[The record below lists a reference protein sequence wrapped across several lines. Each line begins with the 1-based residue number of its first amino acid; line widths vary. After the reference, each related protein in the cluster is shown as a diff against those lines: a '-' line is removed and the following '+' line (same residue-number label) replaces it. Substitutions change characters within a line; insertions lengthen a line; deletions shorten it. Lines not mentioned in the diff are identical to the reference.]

1 MIYDLQKA
9 SFLKRIAAAVLDLI
23 LLCVL
28 AVGVASAM
36 SGVLG
41 YDDHYQTLNQ
51 CYEVYGQQFGVD
63 LNMTEAEFSQLPEE
77 VQQRYLDAIEA
88 MNQDEQALT
97 AYNMLIYLSLAVAT
111 VAVLA
116 GYLVLE
122 FAVPI
127 LFGNGQTVGKK
138 VFAIAVMKTNGVKI
152 NSVSLFVRTVLG
164 KFTIETMVPL
174 LLIMMMFWGA
184 IGIVAPLVIFGILVV
199 EIALMISSKTGATI
213 HDTLAQTVTVDIHSQ
228 LIFGS
233 ESELMDYKK
242 RTHEEMVR
250 KQSYF

>member
-1 MIYDLQKA
+1 
-9 SFLKRIAAAVLDLI
+9 
-23 LLCVL
+23 
-28 AVGVASAM
+28 
-36 SGVLG
+36 
-41 YDDHYQTLNQ
+41 
-51 CYEVYGQQFGVD
+51 
-63 LNMTEAEFSQLPEE
+63 
-77 VQQRYLDAIEA
+77 

-184 IGIVAPLVIFGILVV
+184 IGIVAPLVILGILVV

>member
-1 MIYDLQKA
+1 
-9 SFLKRIAAAVLDLI
+9 
-23 LLCVL
+23 
-28 AVGVASAM
+28 
-36 SGVLG
+36 
-41 YDDHYQTLNQ
+41 
-51 CYEVYGQQFGVD
+51 
-63 LNMTEAEFSQLPEE
+63 
-77 VQQRYLDAIEA
+77 
-88 MNQDEQALT
+88 
-97 AYNMLIYLSLAVAT
+97 
-111 VAVLA
+111 
-116 GYLVLE
+116 
-122 FAVPI
+122 
-127 LFGNGQTVGKK
+127 
-138 VFAIAVMKTNGVKI
+138 MKTNGVKI